1 MTAKDDPLHRQ
12 RNQALKRAGAAL
24 AVAGLLLVV
33 ALVLEQ
39 QATVPARTEG
49 GAGNGQMGIQP
60 TAPTIPVLPSPVPV
74 PAMPAA
80 AQPEQGV
87 AQNVLPAPT
96 ASTTPVSPAPSSVLS
111 PTPAPAPAPTPV
123 QRATPAADS
132 APEASAAP
140 SVPQAIPPAPADGF
154 RIQLGVFG
162 DPANAAALQREL
174 AAKGLPATIQS
185 RVVLGPFADRA
196 AAEKAQA
203 ALRKAGHEAG
213 MLLPP
218 ARKKP

>member
-1 MTAKDDPLHRQ
+1 MSTQDDPLRRQ
-12 RNQALKRAGAAL
+12 RNQALKRAGVAL
-24 AVAGLLLVV
+24 VLAGLLLVV

-39 QATVPARTEG
+39 QGAVPERV
-49 GAGNGQMGIQP
+49 GAGAGKGQVGMQPAASAIAVLPP
-60 TAPTIPVLPSPVPV
+60 TAPAPRV
-74 PAMPAA
+74 PAA
-80 AQPEQGV
+80 AQPEQGGPPDPV
-87 AQNVLPAPT
+87 QPA
-96 ASTTPVSPAPSSVLS
+96 
-111 PTPAPAPAPTPV
+111 APATD
-123 QRATPAADS
+123 R
-132 APEASAAP
+132 APEAPIVPAVPVAP
-140 SVPQAIPPAPADGF
+140 LPVPQAIPPAPADGF

-162 DPANAAALQREL
+162 DPANAAAYQREL

-185 RVVLGPFADRA
+185 RVVLGPFADRT